1 MEQSTDILPFFFS
14 CSLFTEIGN
23 SFYSYGLEFHPS
35 KRGVRLDLK
44 FTILA
49 PASVHKL
56 LEEVIDGKL
65 DSKTMVDFPLID
77 SLSIQLEVK
86 SVGSGNGVV
95 GDMIISIVPLS

>member
-1 MEQSTDILPFFFS
+1 M
-14 CSLFTEIGN
+14 
-23 SFYSYGLEFHPS
+23 
-35 KRGVRLDLK
+35 DLK